1 MLKTRIAVFVSGGG
15 TNLQALL
22 DAQKAGELPDGEIVL
37 VLSSSP
43 NAYALERAAN
53 FGVRTAVVSR
63 KSCASQEEFEA
74 AISRELK
81 AENIEMI
88 VLAGFMSI
96 LGADFTSKWDKRIIN
111 VHPSLIPS
119 FCGKGFYGLRVHE
132 AALEYGVKVTGA
144 TVHFV
149 NEVPDGGQI
158 ILQKSVD
165 ILPGD
170 TPEILQ
176 RRVMEQ
182 AEWKLLPQAAQL
194 VAKRIRDEKE
204 CTTERKA
211 QMDVYKINT
220 PAELLQG
227 NSYVGRGI
235 VIGKTPDSSKA
246 VIAYFIMGRS
256 ENSRNRVFEEKE
268 GVLYTRPFDESKV
281 EDPSLIIYAAMRSYD
296 NKLIVTNGDQTDTVY
311 EGLEAGKSF
320 GQALQSRQFEP
331 DAPNLTPRISGMLSF
346 DNNDFTYEMS
356 ILKSADAEGTA
367 CSRYLFSY
375 PALPGVGH
383 FLHTYVCDGNP
394 IPTFQGE
401 PERMAISDDADEFT
415 RQLWNNLD
423 ENNRI
428 SLYVRTVDLKTGA
441 VENRLINK
449 NH

>member
-1 MLKTRIAVFVSGGG
+1 MLKTKIAVFVSGGG

-22 DAQKAGELPDGEIVL
+22 DAQTEGKLKDGEIVL
-37 VLSSSP
+37 VLSSNP
-43 NAYALERAAN
+43 GAYALQRAEKA
-53 FGVRTAVVSR
+53 GVKSVTVSR
-63 KSCASQEEFEA
+63 KDSASQEEFEA
-74 AISRELK
+74 AISRELEK
-81 AENIEMI
+81 AGIEMI

-96 LGADFTSKWDKRIIN
+96 LSADFTARWEKRIIN

-119 FCGKGFYGLRVHE
+119 FCGKGYYGLRVHE
-132 AALEYGVKVTGA
+132 AALNYGVKVTGA
-144 TVHFV
+144 TVHYV

-158 ILQKSVD
+158 ILQKAVD

-170 TPEILQ
+170 TPEVLQ

-182 AEWKLLPQAAQL
+182 AEWQLLPQAAQL
-194 VAKRIRDEKE
+194 VAKRIRDEKSK
-204 CTTERKA
+204 TERKS
-211 QMDVYKINT
+211 QMDIYKINT
-220 PAELLQG
+220 PEELIQG

-235 VIGKTPDSSKA
+235 VIGKTPDASRA

-256 ENSRNRVFEEKE
+256 ENSRNRVFAEED

-281 EDPSLIIYAAMRSYD
+281 ADPSLIIYAAMRSFD
-296 NKLIVTNGDQTDTVY
+296 NKLIVTNGDQTDTIY
-311 EGLEAGKSF
+311 NGLAAGKSF
-320 GQALQSRQFEP
+320 GQALESRQFEP
-331 DAPNLTPRISGMLSF
+331 DAPNLTPRISGMLNF
-346 DNNDFTYEMS
+346 DNNDFTYQMS

-375 PALPGVGH
+375 PALPGLGH
-383 FLHTYVCDGNP
+383 FIHTYVCDGSP

-401 PERMAISDDADEFT
+401 PERMAIPDDAEEFT
-415 RQLWNNLD
+415 RRLWNSLD

>member
-1 MLKTRIAVFVSGGG
+1 MLKTKIAVFVSGGG

-22 DAQKAGELPDGEIVL
+22 DAQAEGKLKDGEIVL
-37 VLSSSP
+37 VLSSNP
-43 NAYALERAAN
+43 GAYALQRAEKA
-53 FGVRTAVVSR
+53 GVKSVTVSR
-63 KSCASQEEFEA
+63 KDSASQVEFEA
-74 AISRELK
+74 TISRELEK
-81 AENIEMI
+81 AGIEMI

-96 LGADFTSKWDKRIIN
+96 LSADFTARWDKRIIN

-119 FCGKGFYGLRVHE
+119 FCGKGYYGLRVHE
-132 AALEYGVKVTGA
+132 AALNYGVKVTGA
-144 TVHFV
+144 TVHYV

-158 ILQKSVD
+158 ILQKAVD

-170 TPEILQ
+170 TPEVLQ

-182 AEWKLLPQAAQL
+182 AEWQLLPQAAQL
-194 VAKRIRDEKE
+194 VAKRISDEKSK
-204 CTTERKA
+204 TERKS
-211 QMDVYKINT
+211 QMDIYKINT
-220 PAELLQG
+220 PEELIQG

-235 VIGKTPDSSKA
+235 VIGKTPDASRA

-256 ENSRNRVFEEKE
+256 ENSRNRVFAEED

-281 EDPSLIIYAAMRSYD
+281 ADPSLIIYAAMRSFD
-296 NKLIVTNGDQTDTVY
+296 NKLIVTNGDQTDTIY
-311 EGLEAGKSF
+311 NGLAAGKSF
-320 GQALQSRQFEP
+320 GQALESRQFEP
-331 DAPNLTPRISGMLSF
+331 DAPNLTPRISGILNF
-346 DNNDFTYEMS
+346 DNNDFSYQMS

-375 PALPGVGH
+375 PALPGLGH
-383 FLHTYVCDGNP
+383 FIHTYVCDGSP

-401 PERMAISDDADEFT
+401 PERMAIPDDAEEFT
-415 RQLWNNLD
+415 RRLWNSLD